1 MTTVTSKTA
10 GLPELPTLKPMDDP
24 KINAAIRHKMA
35 DERMVRIEQLPPS
48 IRVKITYIAVFLAEM
63 VWGLSDSLCDTMAS
77 LKLSRYKPVTRRLR
91 ELRREYD
98 ALLRRDLS
106 EGDVTQLR
114 RLVVDYEATYGTL
127 LKQLRFALRSHFRD
141 LIGTNDYWI
150 ASAAEELLIVHEA
163 VAKYLQAA
171 TTEVSGICRFDISRV
186 LHEPYYYIGTTLQRL
201 GFRRLPDAPLYVAQ
215 FVATFNALRANI
227 IG

>member
-1 MTTVTSKTA
+1 
-10 GLPELPTLKPMDDP
+10 MDDP

-35 DERMVRIEQLPPS
+35 DERMVRIERLPPN
-48 IRVKITYIAVFLAEM
+48 IRVKITYIAVYLAEM

-77 LKLSRYKPVTRRLR
+77 ARLPEYKAVTRRLR

-106 EGDVTQLR
+106 EDDVTQLR
-114 RLVVDYEATYGTL
+114 RLVVDYEATYDTL
-127 LKQLRFALRSHFRD
+127 LKQLRYALRSHFC
-141 LIGTNDYWI
+141 GYVGSNAYWI

-186 LHEPYYYIGTTLQRL
+186 LHEPYYNIGTTLRRL
-201 GFRRLPDAPLYVAQ
+201 GFDRLPQAGQYVAQ